1 MHWWWAGRRWLRL
14 GTGCIPLLTLGIGLL
29 GPLSSAQ
36 AAPLELLDS
45 RGWEMASPVERNGG
59 EVQGFGANF
68 GGDLLQ
74 AAADGESATFSSA
87 SSFSPEALGA
97 PVASQYVS
105 HRTGG
110 GWVTEDITLPT
121 VSGAYGEEPAG
132 VPYRLFA
139 PDLSRS
145 VLLDG
150 LGCEAGACLRSYS
163 LRQSNGSLSSSPQAP
178 DLRFSGASPDLRH
191 VILSTCRA
199 LTPDATEAV
208 EEGGCNPTEANLYE
222 WDGSQLTL
230 VNLLPGQS
238 KSTPGASLGA
248 PARAV
253 SEDGSRVYWTLPGGP
268 LYLTEGGSVRQ
279 LDEASS
285 GEFQTATPDGAFA
298 FFVKNEHLYR
308 YDAATGKSTYFF
320 LAPIGEGAGFG
331 GLLGLLGVS
340 DDGTHIYYVGGNGSL
355 YLGHG
360 ETDTLVATGAEAGNY
375 PPATGTARVSDDGTR
390 LAFISKAPLTGYDN
404 TDRNTGEPDS
414 EVFLFDAT
422 ANGGAGKLT
431 CVSCNAEGAAPI
443 GPSSIP
449 GAIANGTGLYGTQAY
464 KPRVLTDSGRRLF
477 FDSRD
482 ALVTQDTNNDRDV
495 YEWEAQGT
503 GSCAQAGGCVQL
515 ISSGRS
521 EDGASLV
528 DASAS
533 GRDAF
538 FLTDGSLVEADPGA
552 VDLYDAR
559 EGGGFPVPPK
569 PIPCEGDA
577 CQPLPSPPED
587 PTPGTLVPTEGN
599 PPVRFPPKLCPKG
612 KRQVKR
618 HGKTSCAAKHNAH
631 KKRRRRGGK

>member
-1 MHWWWAGRRWLRL
+1 VRLWWGGWRSSGIGA
-14 GTGCIPLLTLGIGLL
+14 CCVPLLALGACLAGS
-29 GPLSSAQ
+29 LSSAQ

-45 RGWEMASPVERNGG
+45 RGWEMVSPVEKNGG

-68 GGDLLQ
+68 GGDVLQ
-74 AAADGESATFSSA
+74 AAGDGESATFSSA
-87 SSFSPEALGA
+87 SSFSPEAQGA

-105 HRTGG
+105 RRTGA
-110 GWVTEDITLPT
+110 GWITEDITLPT

-139 PDLSRS
+139 PDLVRS
-145 VLLDG
+145 VLLND
-150 LGCEAGACLRSYS
+150 LSCEAGNCLRSYS
-163 LRQSNGSLSSSPQAP
+163 LRQSNGSLSSSPQTP
-178 DLRFSGASPDLRH
+178 DLRFVGASPNLGH
-191 VILSTCRA
+191 VIFSTCRA
-199 LTPDATEAV
+199 LTPDAIEAV
-208 EEGGCNPTEANLYE
+208 EEGGCNPTQPNLYE

-230 VNLLPGQS
+230 VNLLPGES
-238 KSTPGASLGA
+238 KGTPGASLGA
-248 PARAV
+248 AAGAV

-268 LYLTEGGSVRQ
+268 LYLTEGGSTRQ

-298 FFVKNEHLYR
+298 FFVKDEHLYR
-308 YDAATGKSTYFF
+308 YDAATGKSTSFF
-320 LAPIGEGAGFG
+320 LAPPGVGAGFG

-340 DDGTHIYYVGGNGSL
+340 DDGSYIYYAGGNGSL
-355 YLGHG
+355 YLRHG
-360 ETDTLVATGAEAGNY
+360 EADTLVASAAEAGNY
-375 PPATGTARVSDDGTR
+375 PPASGTARLSDDGTR

-404 TDRNTGEPDS
+404 TDQNTGEPDS
-414 EVFLFDAT
+414 EVFLYDAT

-431 CVSCNAEGAAPI
+431 CVSCNAEGVAPI

-449 GAIANGTGLYGTQAY
+449 GAIANGSGPYGTQAY
-464 KPRVLTDSGRRLF
+464 KPRALTDGGNRLF
-477 FDSRD
+477 FDSLD
-482 ALVTQDTNNDRDV
+482 ALALQDTNNDRDV

-521 EDGASLV
+521 EGGASFV

-538 FLTDGSLVEADPGA
+538 FLTDGSLIDADPGA

-599 PPVRFPPKLCPKG
+599 PPVRFPPKTCPKG
-612 KRQVKR
+612 KHQVKR
-618 HGKTSCAAKHNAH
+618 HGKTTCVTRHSNKKKHR
-631 KKRRRRGGK
+631 KGGGK

>member
-1 MHWWWAGRRWLRL
+1 MRL
-14 GTGCIPLLTLGIGLL
+14 GWGGRKWWGSGTWSVPLLMLAVCLIGS
-29 GPLSSAQ
+29 LSNAQ
-36 AAPLELLDS
+36 AAPLVLLDS
-45 RGWEMASPVERNGG
+45 RGWEMVSPVEKNGG

-68 GGDLLQ
+68 GGDVLQ

-87 SSFSPEALGA
+87 SSFSVEAQGA
-97 PVASQYVS
+97 PVASQYLS
-105 HRTGG
+105 RRAAA

-132 VPYRLFA
+132 VPYRLFSG
-139 PDLSRS
+139 DLARAV
-145 VLLDG
+145 VLNG
-150 LGCEAGACLRSYS
+150 QSCAEQPGCPRSYS
-163 LRQSNGSLSSSPQAP
+163 LRQSAGGALALSPQAP
-178 DLRFSGASPDLRH
+178 DLRLAGASPDLRH

-208 EEGGCNPTEANLYE
+208 EEGGCNPTLRNLYE

-238 KSTPGASLGA
+238 QGTPGASLGA
-248 PARAV
+248 PAGAV

-268 LYLTEGGSVRQ
+268 LYLREGGSSRQ

-298 FFVKNEHLYR
+298 FFVKDEHLYR
-308 YDAATGKSTYFF
+308 YDAASGKSTYFF
-320 LAPIGEGAGFG
+320 LAPDGVGAGSG

-340 DDGTHIYYVGGNGSL
+340 ADATYIYYVGANGSL
-355 YLGHG
+355 YLRHG
-360 ETDTLVATGAEAGNY
+360 EADTLIATAVEAGNY
-375 PPATGTARVSDDGTR
+375 PPATGTARVSPDGTR
-390 LAFISKAPLTGYDN
+390 LAFLSKAPLTGYDN
-404 TDRNTGEPDS
+404 TDQNTGEPDT

-431 CVSCNAEGAAPI
+431 CVSCNPEGVEPI

-449 GAIANGTGLYGTQAY
+449 GAIANGTGPDATQAY
-464 KPRVLTDSGRRLF
+464 KPRVLTDGGRRLF

-482 ALVTQDTNNDRDV
+482 ALATQDTNNDRDV

-521 EDGASLV
+521 EDGASFV
-528 DASAS
+528 DASAD

-599 PPVRFPPKLCPKG
+599 QPVRFPPKTCPKG

-618 HGKTSCAAKHNAH
+618 HGKTSCLAKH
-631 KKRRRRGGK
+631 KKKHGKGAGR